1 MRRQTY
7 GVRGAAARRGIGG
20 ALLALLAL
28 APGPARAARPES
40 TITVRGRI
48 TDESGEGV
56 PAQMVRLLKS
66 RTIVKLGG
74 LRSLDQSVEE
84 KRATTDP
91 LGFFEIECPADPEFP
106 YYYLRFYDPKGFDA
120 VKYRLPEDR
129 EITKRVRDGRPVQV
143 SVSLKF
149 QSDWPKVKTLI
160 DQYSP
165 GSQVGQVLR
174 SLGLPSSRSPEGS
187 GRELWTYG
195 RAGVAY
201 LIEGSKVIETRTL
214 PGGPKNA
221 GDDSGKKDEPADA
234 VRVDGP

>member
-1 MRRQTY
+1 LRRQTS
-7 GVRGAAARRGIGG
+7 GDLGAAVRRGIGG
-20 ALLALLAL
+20 GLVALLAFL
-28 APGPARAARPES
+28 PWPARAERPES

-48 TDESGEGV
+48 TDEAGEGV
-56 PAQMVRLLKS
+56 PVQIVRLLKS

-74 LRSLDQSVEE
+74 LRSLDQSAEE

-91 LGFFEIECPADPEFP
+91 LGFFEIECPSDPEFP

-120 VKYRLPEDR
+120 VKYRLPDDR
-129 EITKRVRDGRPVQV
+129 EITKRVRAGRPVQV

-149 QSDWPKVKTLI
+149 QPDWPKVKALI

-174 SLGLPSSRSPEGS
+174 SLGLPSNRSPEGP

-201 LIEGSKVIETRTL
+201 LVEGPKVIETRTL
-214 PGGPKNA
+214 PGGAKNA
-221 GDDSGKKDEPADA
+221 ADEPGKKDEPAPA

>member
-1 MRRQTY
+1 MRRQTS
-7 GVRGAAARRGIGG
+7 GDLGAAARRGIGG

-28 APGPARAARPES
+28 VPGPARAARPES

-56 PAQMVRLLKS
+56 PAQVVRLVKS

-74 LRSLDQSVEE
+74 LKSLDQSVEE
-84 KRATTDP
+84 RRAATDP

-129 EITKRVRDGRPVQV
+129 EITKRVRQGRPVQV
-143 SVSLKF
+143 SVS
-149 QSDWPKVKTLI
+149 
-160 DQYSP
+160 
-165 GSQVGQVLR
+165 
-174 SLGLPSSRSPEGS
+174 
-187 GRELWTYG
+187 

-201 LIEGSKVIETRTL
+201 LVEGQKVIETRTL
-214 PGGPKNA
+214 PGGPNKA
-221 GDDSGKKDEPADA
+221 ADEPGKKDEPEPA